1 MKADSTFISHWY
13 ISRIQKVEGCMGRL
27 EVVSSKWSGICANT
41 TREVVEVT
49 VSLNNQPL
57 FDASLRE

>member
-1 MKADSTFISHWY
+1 
-13 ISRIQKVEGCMGRL
+13 MGRL